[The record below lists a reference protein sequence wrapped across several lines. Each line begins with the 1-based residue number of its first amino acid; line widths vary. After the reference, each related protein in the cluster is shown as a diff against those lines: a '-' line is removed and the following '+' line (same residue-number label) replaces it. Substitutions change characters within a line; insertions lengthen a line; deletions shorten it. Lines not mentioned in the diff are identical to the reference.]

1 MLFKNVIRDFK
12 KRFVQ
17 VILLGIIVV
26 LSSFVYVVIAY
37 SVGALKGP
45 TEEYFEEYRQE
56 EFNVTINNQI
66 LEHEYDLITY
76 QGLESI
82 NTLSD
87 LYHQSQNDF
96 DALIDNRIDDFY
108 NSYDSVILEARLY
121 KDLVV
126 NTSETQHTFRFLKDA
141 SNINLSYISEG
152 RKPTEI
158 NEIALT
164 EYYAL
169 AHGISIGDSITL
181 EDVSYQVVGFVF
193 FPDYS
198 LIIFGNEFII
208 NNKTRTLAL
217 LSDQG
222 FREINSNLEVVL
234 AGLFAKEVNKSQY
247 IRSIDIDYVLN
258 ISLTENTMRSGAIY
272 EELAGGEA
280 MGVMIAL
287 IIAIMAVFVVALMI
301 SRILNDHKG
310 AIGILKALGYHNY
323 EVTLPYLLF
332 ILMLSLP
339 GLIIGYYLGFILAEP
354 LKDIYVGIYILPD
367 APVLQNIHV
376 FIVSFVLPLFV
387 LLGLGY
393 LVVSL
398 ILRKHP
404 IELMNPTV
412 VKNKPSKFKIN
423 LPFIKNAK
431 LITRLKHAYIMRNLI
446 RFSLFLIGVFTAVF
460 LILMSLSMIDIFDK
474 TINQHYN
481 QIDVNYIGYCDLYS
495 GCNQEDVTHDRVIEL
510 PNVMAGEKNVV
521 VIGLD
526 ADNLFH
532 PLFENGEN
540 ITSKLNEEGVIITKG
555 MALTTGLKVNDEVV
569 LSYGNEEI
577 KLEVLAIQD
586 EYITDKM
593 YVNRQTLSKYLTK
606 GFISNYYNA
615 VYSEAELSGDYLYV
629 LNIDDLIEQSKDLA
643 NLGNAMSYVL
653 IVSSVFI
660 GVIVMMLIS
669 SLSLEAYFYDISLF
683 KVIGYTDKEI
693 QKVFINSYQ
702 FYTVVVFLIS
712 IPVSMVSFELITW
725 YLSSQFGMIFP
736 MTLRL
741 MDYVVAFVLTMGIFY
756 IAVPIAKHKLN
767 KQTLQ
772 ESLKIYQV

>member
-431 LITRLKHAYIMRNLI
+431 LLTRLKHAYIMRNLI